1 MQLSSGKK
9 NAPAAV
15 EEERRPRAEAGSGG
29 EMPAMPGAAHAADAA
44 TPFAAMLDERA
55 ARATDLAAWKGEKS
69 PAAEP
74 APTAWAPQ
82 PGGCGRG
89 PKIDGCY
96 AADARRGG
104 EECFISPGPAG
115 P

>member
-82 PGGCGRG
+82 PGGSV
-89 PKIDGCY
+89 PEPPLDVPE
-96 AADARRGG
+96 GG
-104 EECFISPGPAG
+104 IPQK
-115 P
+115 

>member
-44 TPFAAMLDERA
+44 TPFAAMLDERV

-82 PGGCGRG
+82 PGGGGGG
-89 PKIDGCY
+89 PPPGGGG
-96 AADARRGG
+96 GG
-104 EECFISPGPAG
+104 ERGKKKGVF
-115 P
+115 

>member
-69 PAAEP
+69 P
-74 APTAWAPQ
+74 
-82 PGGCGRG
+82 GCGARS
-89 PKIDGCY
+89 DGMGSGSRAVPCRN
-96 AADARRGG
+96 RRWKFLKA
-104 EECFISPGPAG
+104 EFRKN
-115 P
+115 

>member
-9 NAPAAV
+9 NAPAPV
-15 EEERRPRAEAGSGG
+15 EEERRPQAEARPGG

-44 TPFAAMLDERA
+44 TPFAAMLDERT
-55 ARATDLAAWKGEKS
+55 ARATDLAAWKEEKS

-82 PGGCGRG
+82 PGGSVRDDLVIQACDKYGMVMAFTGVRL
-89 PKIDGCY
+89 
-96 AADARRGG
+96 
-104 EECFISPGPAG
+104 FHH
-115 P
+115 